1 METMVSLSGIASGVA
16 SLLPSIG
23 SYQENKESIKAQ
35 REQARLDREH
45 QEKINAQNRAE
56 AERIRLINARRQDSQ
71 IQRQVADGRLAGLS
85 PLAAMGNAGYSPA
98 IASLAQSSPSRFSPI
113 TKTSGASLAGD
124 AIQNMLQQQ
133 NMNQQILESRSRT
146 LLNEAN
152 ATKIANENNGIQLP
166 THASDGREIRNSTIL
181 VRTASGQLVEMPNNE
196 LMEGLTPKEMAMFNA
211 TLAGS
216 RVMGNRVQQKGS
228 NVILEKSLPRKV
240 KDNFNFFLRQH
251 GGY

>member
-1 METMVSLSGIASGVA
+1 MGIAGA
-16 SLLPSIG
+16 IAGAAGAILGPIG

-35 REQARLDREH
+35 QEQAAKDRAH
-45 QEKINAQNRAE
+45 QDKINAENRAE
-56 AERIRLINARRQDSQ
+56 AERIRLINAARADSQ

-98 IASLAQSSPSRFSPI
+98 IASFAQSSPSRFSPI

-124 AIQNMLQQQ
+124 AIQNILQQQ

-152 ATKIANENNGIQLP
+152 ATKIANEGNQFQLP
-166 THASDGREIRNSTIL
+166 THSSDGREIRNSTIL
-181 VRTASGQLVEMPNNE
+181 VRTADGKLVEMPNNE
-196 LMEGLTPKEMAMFNA
+196 LMEGLTPKEMAMFNGI
-211 TLAGS
+211 LAGS
-216 RVMGNRVQQKGS
+216 RVMGNRVQKQGS

-240 KDNFNFFLRQH
+240 KENFNFFLRQH